1 MSAQIKAQDIKD
13 DKESKKNKQTSKWKT
28 WQKKGSKGQRAILK
42 QFLLSEDLSQ
52 DMKTGHK
59 KMKQTED

>member
-13 DKESKKNKQTSKWKT
+13 DKESKEQTNGKHGKRRG
-28 WQKKGSKGQRAILK
+28 QKVKG

-52 DMKTGHK
+52 DTKTGHK